1 MTPHLGRAPALALAA
16 VALAAASAPAAAA
29 PALQITTAATGTPA
43 VRTATVV
50 RVTVRNPSPRRATRV
65 VVRVA
70 APASV
75 RVVPA
80 RRAVG
85 TLAPRRSRTVTVRV
99 TPRTAAGLRAAL
111 RVSAAAPG
119 FRPARTAGRLAVL
132 AAPAGPGSPDAPA
145 DPFVGRVFTH
155 FDPGLMGTIP
165 PSYDAIAFTGRGWA
179 YWGMPDGGIPVCT
192 TRTGTV
198 ASDASEKEGCV
209 PYAYD
214 AATKTLTVDGKPVT
228 ISAASDGSAVLR
240 ILDTTYLDV
249 PAIPKGARYDVTLL
263 HTFVYG
269 FFPNQSVSRT
279 WLTFSADGRF
289 LAAAL
294 TLGSSGSGDFQTN
307 YSAAPPDQRG
317 SYEFTAPGQLT
328 LTFDDGTVVRRT
340 AVAAFGPAPGK
351 AYDPWENWMVLD
363 GASYVGNAD

>member
-1 MTPHLGRAPALALAA
+1 MIELRSVMPN
-16 VALAAASAPAAAA
+16 S
-29 PALQITTAATGTPA
+29 
-43 VRTATVV
+43 
-50 RVTVRNPSPRRATRV
+50 VTNPTQTIAIARPSTRSV
-65 VVRVA
+65 GSRVA
-70 APASV
+70 AQRHSDIAAS
-75 RVVPA
+75 
-80 RRAVG
+80 
-85 TLAPRRSRTVTVRV
+85 
-99 TPRTAAGLRAAL
+99 
-111 RVSAAAPG
+111 
-119 FRPARTAGRLAVL
+119 
-132 AAPAGPGSPDAPA
+132 
-145 DPFVGRVFTH
+145 
-155 FDPGLMGTIP
+155 
-165 PSYDAIAFTGRGWA
+165 
-179 YWGMPDGGIPVCT
+179 
-192 TRTGTV
+192 
-198 ASDASEKEGCV
+198 
-209 PYAYD
+209 AYD